1 MLEFLFILK
10 PQNSRRWAWWWGHGD
25 LTFGCVDEV
34 RGDVS
39 AVELQPLNDLKLI
52 IKGFAI
58 LDSDDS
64 LAAHFLHGV
73 GDDGADLHVSI
84 SRDGGHLADRT
95 ESIENISHHQKVI
108 LI

>member
-39 AVELQPLNDLKLI
+39 TVELQPLNDLKLI

-95 ESIENISHHQKVI
+95 QSIEKFNITKDV